1 VRVNVMSGPQ
11 QATVPSVV
19 GESLDQASA
28 TLHAQGFNVNP
39 TYVDSTATA
48 NQVIHQNPAPGSP
61 APKGSTV
68 DVQVSNGPPQTN
80 VPDVVGYTSQQ
91 AVQTLESAGFKVT
104 QQYVS
109 VSDPSQDNVV
119 QSQNPA
125 GGARAL
131 QGSIVTI
138 SIGQSS
144 PPPPTDTTT
153 TTG

>member
-1 VRVNVMSGPQ
+1 MLSM
-11 QATVPSVV
+11 
-19 GESLDQASA
+19 
-28 TLHAQGFNVNP
+28 

-68 DVQVSNGPPQTN
+68 DVQVSNGPPQTS

-119 QSQNPA
+119 QFQNPA

-144 PPPPTDTTT
+144 PPPPTGTTT